1 MHILLQG
8 GAGSYLQGRLR
19 PDVMDPYQI
28 LGVARDATPEQIKE
42 ARNFLVSGLHPD
54 RFEPGSKHWH
64 LANEK
69 LKDINAA
76 YKILSDPEQR
86 AAFDAAEAEA
96 ADAQHED
103 MPPPP
108 AASVPER
115 ASALTKAMR
124 VLVVIAVLIVTGL
137 VIIDRKI
144 KFPKEAA
151 PQHPVIADYGSASVS
166 PALAPANTNSF
177 LAGEFKGHSATV
189 LSAVV
194 SADGKHLLS
203 GSQDQTLRYWRVDG
217 RKLLETAVI
226 GAGFDN
232 TVWSVALSPDGKHA
246 LAGLQRAVV
255 EVREVPSLKLV
266 RELKGHASATYGV
279 AVSPD
284 SRFVAGACYDRTATV
299 WELAT
304 GKLVKQFPHGEQV
317 KSVTFSPDGRWLA
330 TASRDKLVRLIDTRT
345 WVVSKELKGHE
356 APVHGVAFSPNSSV
370 LASASEDGTVRL
382 WEVNSGKAIRS
393 QGNDKDTFG
402 CVTFS
407 TDGKIVIG
415 GSHGGRIFCWD
426 LSSGIRTGE
435 WKEQDTGVTSV
446 SIIPQTEMLVATG
459 GKPGAIK
466 VWDLRL
472 RPGKIE

>member
-1 MHILLQG
+1 
-8 GAGSYLQGRLR
+8 
-19 PDVMDPYQI
+19 MDPYHI
-28 LGVARDATPEQIKE
+28 LGIARDATPEQIKE

-76 YKILSDPEQR
+76 YKMLSDPEQR
-86 AAFDAAEAEA
+86 AAYDAAEAEA
-96 ADAQHED
+96 ADAHHED
-103 MPPPP
+103 TPPPP
-108 AASVPER
+108 AAAATER
-115 ASALTKAMR
+115 PSSLTKALR

-137 VIIDRKI
+137 VVVDRRM

-151 PQHPVIADYGSASVS
+151 PQHPVIADYGSMS
-166 PALAPANTNSF
+166 APSAPVAAKTNSF

-189 LSAVV
+189 LSVAV

-203 GSQDQTLRYWRVDG
+203 GSQDQTLRYWQMDES
-217 RKLLETAVI
+217 KLLETAVV
-226 GAGFDN
+226 GGGFDN

-266 RELKGHASATYGV
+266 RELKGHTSATYGV
-279 AVSPD
+279 AFSPD
-284 SRFVAGACYDRTATV
+284 SRLVAGACYDRTATV

-304 GKLVKQFPHGEQV
+304 GKLVKQFRHGEQV
-317 KSVTFSPDGRWLA
+317 KSVAFSPDGRWLA
-330 TASRDKLVRLIDTRT
+330 TASRDKLVRLIDTKT
-345 WVVSKELKGHE
+345 WALSKELKGHA
-356 APVHGVAFSPNSSV
+356 APVHGVAFSPDSGT
-370 LASASEDGTVRL
+370 LASAGEDATVRL
-382 WEVNSGKAIRS
+382 WEVSSGKAIRS
-393 QGNDKDTFG
+393 QGNEKDTFG
-402 CVTFS
+402 CVAFS
-407 TDGKIVIG
+407 HDGKMAIG

-426 LSSGIRTGE
+426 VSSGIRVGE

-446 SIIPQTEMLVATG
+446 SIIPQTELLVATG